1 MLKLR
6 PYQQEAID
14 AIYAYFEKHTGN
26 PLIVIPTAGG
36 KSLVLTAFSEGVLKT
51 WADQRILIVT
61 HVREL
66 IGQDHAEMIGL
77 WPEAPAGIYSAG
89 LGRRETDARVL
100 FAGIQSVYR
109 KASEIGH
116 CDLVLI
122 DEAHLI
128 PTASATM
135 YRRFIDELTAI
146 NPKLKVIGFTAT
158 PYRLDSGMLHEGDGA
173 LFTDIAYEISVRE
186 LIDQG
191 YLCPLVSKQP
201 KTKLDVAGVGSRG
214 GEFIASELQA
224 AVDKEAITRAAVSE
238 IIAYGSDRK
247 SWLAFCSGVDH
258 ARHVAEEFRS
268 RGISCATIF
277 GDTPKDE
284 RDGIIAAFKRQEIRA
299 LASMGVLT
307 TGFNAP
313 AVDLIAM
320 LRPTK
325 SAGLYVQMAGRGT
338 RLAPGKQNCLVLD
351 FAGNVSRHG
360 PIDLVRPKKP
370 GEAGDGAAPTKLCP
384 ECDAIVPSAVRACP
398 ECGYEFPREAVKIAP
413 TASTLA
419 ILSGKRDRWL
429 EVSSVTYKKHTKEG
443 SPPSLRVE
451 YHCGLVI
458 HKEWV
463 CFEHQGYARL
473 KAEGW
478 WQRRSAAPIPRTVD
492 EALNAAGGLLRPSH
506 IFIRSNGQ
514 FTEVSKHRFEAC
526 SATRKDSA
534 PYVIANRAT
543 MAGSTQSTRLPIP
556 GGTQVENGSAA
567 ASARTSVTGGKA

>member
-1 MLKLR
+1 MLMLR
-6 PYQQEAID
+6 PYQQDAID
-14 AIYAYFEKHTGN
+14 AIYGYFAEHKGN

-36 KSLVLTAFSEGVLKT
+36 KALVLAAFSKGVLKS
-51 WADQRILIVT
+51 WPDQRILVVT

-66 IGQDHAEMIGL
+66 IAQNHAEMIGL
-77 WPEAPAGIYSAG
+77 WPGAPAGIYSAG
-89 LGRRETDARVL
+89 LGKREADARIL
-100 FAGIQSVYR
+100 FAGIQSVHR
-109 KASEIGH
+109 RAPEIGH

-135 YRRFIDELTAI
+135 YRRFLDELTAI

-158 PYRLDSGMLHEGDGA
+158 PYRLESGMLHEGEGA
-173 LFTDIAYEISVRE
+173 LFTDIAYQISVRE

-191 YLCPLVSKQP
+191 YLSPLVSKQP

-214 GEFIASELQA
+214 GEFIARELQA
-224 AVDKEAITRAAVSE
+224 AVDKEAVTRAAVSE
-238 IIAYGSDRK
+238 IMAYGADRK
-247 SWLAFCSGVDH
+247 SWLAFCSGVEH
-258 ARHVAEEFRS
+258 ARHVAEEFRG
-268 RGISCATIF
+268 RGILCETIF

-284 RDGIIAAFKRQEIRA
+284 RDRIIAAFKRQEIRA

-338 RLAPGKQNCLVLD
+338 RLASGKANCLVLD

-360 PIDLVRPKKP
+360 PIDLVEPRKP
-370 GEAGDGAAPTKLCP
+370 SGGGGGEAPTKLCP
-384 ECDAIVPSAVRACP
+384 ECESILPIAATECP
-398 ECGYEFPREAVKIAP
+398 DCGYEFPAPEVKIAP

-419 ILSGKRDRWL
+419 ILSGRRDRWV
-429 EVSSVTYKKHTKEG
+429 EVTSVAYRKHTKQG

-451 YHCGLVI
+451 YHCGLAI
-458 HKEWV
+458 HREWV

-478 WQRRSAAPIPRTVD
+478 WQRRSVAPLPVTVD
-492 EALNAAGGLLRPSH
+492 EAISTSASLLRPSH
-506 IFIRSNGQ
+506 IFMRSNGQ

-526 SATRKDSA
+526 ANTQNASAPSATAS
-534 PYVIANRAT
+534 PAT
-543 MAGSTQSTRLPIP
+543 MVVSTPATPLPTP
-556 GGTQVENGSAA
+556 GGTQAAGGSAA
-567 ASARTSVTGGKA
+567 APARTSVTGGKA

>member
-1 MLKLR
+1 
-6 PYQQEAID
+6 
-14 AIYAYFEKHTGN
+14 
-26 PLIVIPTAGG
+26 
-36 KSLVLTAFSEGVLKT
+36 
-51 WADQRILIVT
+51 
-61 HVREL
+61 
-66 IGQDHAEMIGL
+66 
-77 WPEAPAGIYSAG
+77 
-89 LGRRETDARVL
+89 
-100 FAGIQSVYR
+100 
-109 KASEIGH
+109 
-116 CDLVLI
+116 
-122 DEAHLI
+122 
-128 PTASATM
+128 
-135 YRRFIDELTAI
+135 
-146 NPKLKVIGFTAT
+146 
-158 PYRLDSGMLHEGDGA
+158 
-173 LFTDIAYEISVRE
+173 
-186 LIDQG
+186 
-191 YLCPLVSKQP
+191 
-201 KTKLDVAGVGSRG
+201 
-214 GEFIASELQA
+214 LQA
-224 AVDKEAITRAAVSE
+224 AVDKEAVTRAAVSE
-238 IIAYGSDRK
+238 IMAYGADRK

-258 ARHVAEEFRS
+258 AHHVAEEFRS
-268 RGISCATIF
+268 RGISCETIF

-284 RDGIIAAFKRQEIRA
+284 RDRIIAAFKRQEIRA

-338 RLAPGKQNCLVLD
+338 RLAPDKRNCLVLD

-360 PIDLVRPKKP
+360 PIDLVRPRKP

-398 ECGYEFPREAVKIAP
+398 ECGYEFPREVVKIAP

-419 ILSGKRDRWL
+419 ILSGRRDRWV
-429 EVSSVTYKKHTKEG
+429 EVTSVSYKKHTKEG
-443 SPPSLRVE
+443 SPPSLRVD

-478 WQRRSAAPIPRTVD
+478 WQRRAPSFVPIPRTID

-506 IFIRSNGQ
+506 IFVRSNGQ

-526 SATRKDSA
+526 ANTWKASA
-534 PYVIANRAT
+534 PSVTASRAT
-543 MAGSTQSTRLPIP
+543 MAGSTQSTGLPIP
-556 GGTQVENGSAA
+556 GATSAGNGSAA